1 MNIADLRVD
10 YKKKELDYK
19 HLLND
24 PLQQFEKWFQ
34 EALNAEVPETNAM
47 VLSTVDKEGQPFSR
61 VVLLKGIENR
71 KFLFYTNYRG
81 RKGQQIAVNNKVS
94 VTFFW
99 QPLERQV
106 NIIGTAE
113 KVDSPISDQYFHS
126 RPRKSQLGAWASA
139 QSEPLESRN
148 QLKKKFV
155 RQALRYLGREV
166 PRPPHWGGYA
176 ITPSQIEFWQGRPSR
191 LHDRMQFS
199 QQDNGEW
206 KIERLSP

>member
-10 YKKKELDYK
+10 YKKEELDFK
-19 HLLND
+19 HLLPD
-24 PLQQFEKWFQ
+24 PIQQFEKWFQ

-47 VLSTVDKEGQPFSR
+47 TLSTVDEQGQPNSR
-61 VVLLKGIENR
+61 IVLLKGIEEN
-71 KFLFYTNYRG
+71 KFVFYTNYQG
-81 RKGQQIAVNNKVS
+81 RKGQQIAVNNKVA

-106 NIIGTAE
+106 NIIGFADKIDE
-113 KVDSPISDQYFHS
+113 KKSDQYFHS
-126 RPRKSQLGAWASA
+126 RPRKSQLGAWASD
-139 QSEPLESRN
+139 QSHSLSNRN

-155 RQALRYLGREV
+155 RIALRYFGREV

-176 ITPSQIEFWQGRPSR
+176 ITPERIEFWQGRPSR
-191 LHDRMQFS
+191 LHDRMQYNR
-199 QQDNGEW
+199 QANNEW

>member
-10 YKKKELDYK
+10 YKKEALDLE
-19 HLLND
+19 HLLPD
-24 PLQQFEKWFQ
+24 PINQFEKWFQ
-34 EALNAEVPETNAM
+34 EALNSEVPEANAM
-47 VLSTVDKEGQPFSR
+47 VLSTVDESGQPNSR
-61 VVLLKGIENR
+61 IVLLKGIEDG
-71 KFLFYTNYRG
+71 KFLFYTNYQGKKAR
-81 RKGQQIAVNNKVS
+81 QIAINNKIA

-113 KVDSPISDQYFHS
+113 KVAAEVSDEYFHS

-139 QSEPLESRN
+139 QSQPLESRN

-155 RQALRYLGREV
+155 RYALRYFGREV

-176 ITPSQIEFWQGRPSR
+176 ITPTRIEFWQGRPSR
-191 LHDRMQFS
+191 LHDRLQYTLMPDDQW
-199 QQDNGEW
+199 Q
-206 KIERLSP
+206 IERLSP

>member
-47 VLSTVDKEGQPFSR
+47 VLSTVDEVGQPFSR
-61 VVLLKGIENR
+61 VVLLKGIEDR
-71 KFLFYTNYRG
+71 KFLFYTNYQG
-81 RKGQQIAVNNKVS
+81 RKGQHIAVNKKVS

-113 KVDSPISDQYFHS
+113 KVDSHTSDQYFHS

-148 QLKKKFV
+148 LLKKKFV
-155 RQALRYLGREV
+155 RHALRYFGREV

-176 ITPSQIEFWQGRPSR
+176 ITPSKIEFWQGRPSR

-199 QQDNGEW
+199 LQENGEW